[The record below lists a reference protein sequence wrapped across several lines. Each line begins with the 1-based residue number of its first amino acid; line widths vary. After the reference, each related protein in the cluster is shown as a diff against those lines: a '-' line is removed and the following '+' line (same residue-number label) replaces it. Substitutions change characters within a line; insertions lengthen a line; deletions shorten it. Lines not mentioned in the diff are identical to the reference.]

1 MEPITRRRFLGQAGV
16 ALAGA
21 AAGSRL
27 RSALGDAGLS
37 VSSDA
42 ASGVVAPLAYSGG
55 LPKCTLRLAIPSGPE
70 ADAHVAL
77 APEFTKYSKGKVTI
91 EVEQYGRT
99 DQYEDKY
106 LTLMRAKSP
115 EWDIVRVVPLDFL
128 LWGPNGWLM
137 PFKSS

>member
-16 ALAGA
+16 ALVGA
-21 AAGSRL
+21 VAGSRL
-27 RSALGDAGLS
+27 TSALKGPDLS
-37 VSSDA
+37 LRSNV

-77 APEFTKYSKGKVTI
+77 APEFTKYSKGKVVV

-99 DQYEDKY
+99 DQYEEKY
-106 LTLMRAKSP
+106 LTLMRAKSS
-115 EWDIVRVVPLDFL
+115 EWDIIRVVPLDFL
-128 LWGPNGWLM
+128 LWGRTAG
-137 PFKSS
+137 